1 MTKPKSLEWMA
12 YDYIMEQIKSRQWLP
27 QTHVTEQKLSLE
39 LNMSRTPIRQ
49 ALLRLQKEGHLV
61 IEPHKGAKIQKPPV
75 DGDEFQD
82 RSEVAEMILIHYL
95 HQLQIHEI
103 QFDTARLQ
111 AIQKKMEEQVNADK
125 SEPFFEEEVLYW
137 GELLK
142 YAKNTYMKSLL
153 LYTIRSM
160 NHQEDQEI
168 IKVMDQAR
176 LLKVKHVKHLT
187 NLVSEGEYAKARKE
201 IRILGNQLNL
211 AVIQGF

>member
-1 MTKPKSLEWMA
+1 MA

>member
-82 RSEVAEMILIHYL
+82 RSEIAEMILIHYL
-95 HQLQIHEI
+95 HQLQIREI
-103 QFDTARLQ
+103 KFDTAGLQ
-111 AIQKKMEEQVNADK
+111 VIQNKMEEQVNADK
-125 SEPFFEEEVLYW
+125 SEAFFEEEVLYW

-176 LLKVKHVKHLT
+176 LLKVKHLKHLT
-187 NLVSEGEYAKARKE
+187 GLVSESEYAKARKE